1 MTVASAK
8 RVTAHIQMIS
18 EQISASSTPRRYLIN
33 QKVLNTA
40 LTLLSHSLQ
49 VVATCTFTPDITQED
64 STADENLRNDE
75 NTPNSTAV
83 NSSTGGHIKQGSSPP
98 AKQAV
103 KLVADILQAA
113 SELLLVRQNTF
124 ITISPQF

>member
-1 MTVASAK
+1 
-8 RVTAHIQMIS
+8 MIS
-18 EQISASSTPRRYLIN
+18 EQFSASSAYRHYIIN

-49 VVATCTFTPDITQED
+49 VVTTCTFTPDITQED
-64 STADENLRNDE
+64 STADGNLRNDE

-83 NSSTGGHIKQGSSPP
+83 NSSTSGHIKQGRSPP

-103 KLVADILQAA
+103 MLVADILQAA
-113 SELLLVRQNTF
+113 SELMLVRQNTF
-124 ITISPQF
+124 KTISLQF